1 MQRSNRVLWLGAAA
15 ATVVVVAALL
25 WWRYRVPSPEA
36 ATPAPPAVAQA
47 EPAPPPAA
55 VPVIKYPIQSEPA
68 AAPQPLPALD
78 QSDAQVSQAL
88 TALLGKRSVLSLL
101 QTDGFVRRFVA
112 TIDGLPRE
120 QAASRLWP
128 VNPTGARFL
137 VSTRGADAV
146 IDADNTLRYTPF
158 VLLVENADVGQ
169 AVSLYVRLYPLFQQA
184 YEELG
189 YPNKY
194 FNDRV
199 VEVID
204 HLLAAPE
211 PPGPVPVRLVEVRG
225 PMQVTR
231 PWVHYEFVDPELE
244 ALSTGQKL
252 MVRVGPVNE
261 RRLKARLK
269 AVRTA
274 LAGSDA
280 PR

>member
-1 MQRSNRVLWLGAAA
+1 MQTNRVLWLSAA
-15 ATVVVVAALL
+15 ATMVVVAALL
-25 WWRYRVPSPEA
+25 GWYLYRVPSPEA
-36 ATPAPPAVAQA
+36 PAPAVSEVAPAPPAVV
-47 EPAPPPAA
+47 PAA
-55 VPVIKYPIQSEPA
+55 PSIKYPIQSAPA

-78 QSDAQVSQAL
+78 QSDAHLSQAL

-112 TIDGLPRE
+112 TVDGLPRE

-128 VNPTGARFL
+128 VNPTSARFL
-137 VSTRGADAV
+137 VAPRRADAV
-146 IDADNTLRYTPF
+146 IDADNALRYTPF
-158 VLLVENADVGQ
+158 VLLIENTNVEQV
-169 AVSLYVRLYPLFQQA
+169 VSLYTRLYPLFQQA

-211 PPGPVPVRLVEVRG
+211 PPGPLQVRLVEVRG
-225 PMQVTR
+225 PMQMTR
-231 PWVHYEFVDPELE
+231 PWVHYEFVDPALE
-244 ALSTGQKL
+244 SLSTGQKL
-252 MVRVGPVNE
+252 MVRVGTVNE
-261 RRLKARLK
+261 LRLKARLR
-269 AVRTA
+269 AVRRA
-274 LAGSDA
+274 LAGSDL